1 MSLIPLLL
9 GRLQKPACTFKL
21 QFSSGRSTPLCTLR
35 GDPRARQKESAGA
48 STAPAAR
55 RRMSGGSSGE
65 QTAMWQRVIQ
75 IPTRALFR
83 RYLKATNADKGRAT
97 QALRE

>member
-1 MSLIPLLL
+1 
-9 GRLQKPACTFKL
+9 
-21 QFSSGRSTPLCTLR
+21 
-35 GDPRARQKESAGA
+35 
-48 STAPAAR
+48 
-55 RRMSGGSSGE
+55 MSGGSSGE
-65 QTAMWQRVIQ
+65 QTAMWQRVLQ